1 MGLREVLKWKRIDV
15 TSQQNKLCGITSAGS
30 SRTIVGRCFQ
40 VSSALAVH
48 KNDDS
53 GIEQS
58 TQFCMRDWVR
68 KRFVFALVFNQ
79 KLRTSSVLLIDVQ
92 PIHDCFANFL
102 NRVGLT
108 DGNGVDVLFV
118 AVVSDLKDV
127 Q

>member
-1 MGLREVLKWKRIDV
+1 MNNV
-15 TSQQNKLCGITSAGS
+15 TSPQSKLCGITSASS
-30 SRTIVGRCFQ
+30 SRTIVRWSLQ
-40 VSSALAVH
+40 VCSALTVH
-48 KNDDS
+48 KNGDA
-53 GIEQS
+53 GIEQR
-58 TQFCMRDWVR
+58 TQFCMRDWVG
-68 KRFVFALVFNQ
+68 KRFIFAIVFNP